1 VANKVRPHALVHG
14 RTVDNINVP
23 LLVDDDG
30 TLQTAGGGGGGSGPV
45 TVADGADVVEG
56 ELADAK
62 VLGDNAGTISAKLR
76 GLNHIWND
84 VWDSVSHRL
93 KVTPDLPALAS
104 TSTKQSDG
112 TQKTQVVDGSGNVIG
127 ATANA
132 LDVNI
137 KSGAGSGGTALADEA
152 AFTQGTTQI
161 TPIGGLFKAAYT
173 ALTTGMAGVLRIT
186 AGGAAYANVDQVQGT
201 NVDVNSG
208 SKSAGTIRV
217 VLATDQPA
225 LTNKLLV
232 TPDSVALPANQST
245 NISQIAGT
253 TADTNSG
260 TKSAGTLRVV
270 LATDQPALT
279 NKLLVTPDSV
289 ALPANQSV
297 NAAQLAGTTTD
308 TNSGNKS
315 AGTLRVV
322 LATDQPALTNKL
334 LTTPDL
340 PTGASTAAKQPAL
353 GTAGSASVDVI
364 TIQGIASGTVV
375 PVSVATIPSHAVT
388 NAGVFAVQE
397 SGTQVQV
404 DDAAFTPATSKIVM
418 AGAEF
423 DDASPDSVDEGDGGA
438 LRMSGRREL
447 YVQLRDAAG
456 NERGL
461 NVSAAGSV
469 GVTVASGGVA
479 SGAVASGA
487 VASGA
492 VASGAFASGAL
503 ASGSIAAGAIAAGAT
518 SIAENE
524 DVGSADGDRGV
535 KVLFVRKATPANTS
549 GNDGDY
555 EFPQMSAGRVW
566 TSSTID
572 AALPVGTN
580 AIGKLAANSGVD
592 IGDVDVTSVPT
603 DPFGANAD
611 AASATGS
618 LSAKLRGIATA
629 LGITALDLG
638 SGTGGSRTLR
648 WFMDTAQWIGGAGSV
663 TSATQRTTLASD
675 DPAVAVLG
683 ATTGTKV
690 ITDANGTIQ
699 QYLRGIVYQMITA
712 GASFF
717 TPVPTTSGGWSVFN
731 ATSGDGSTAL
741 TNTAQAIKASAG
753 QLGGWYIYNPN
764 SVAAYVPIYNVA
776 AASVTV
782 GTTNPLM
789 VLTIP
794 ALSAANLELVMG
806 IAFSNAGF
814 SCAAATTA
822 AGNTALTTALE
833 ANFWYK

>member
-1 VANKVRPHALVHG
+1 MANKVRPHALVHG

-152 AFTQGTTQI
+152 AFSQGTTQI

-186 AGGAAYANVDQVQGT
+186 AGGAAYANIDQVQGT

-245 NISQIAGT
+245 NVSQIAGT

-334 LTTPDL
+334 LVTPDSVAL
-340 PTGASTAAKQPAL
+340 PANQSVNVSQINAVTPLMGAGNTGTGSLRVTIATDQAQLTNKLLVTPDANSAVNVAQMNGVATSM
-353 GTAGSASVDVI
+353 GAG
-364 TIQGIASGTVV
+364 ASGT
-375 PVSVATIPSHAVT
+375 
-388 NAGVFAVQE
+388 GVQ
-397 SGTQVQV
+397 
-404 DDAAFTPATSKIVM
+404 
-418 AGAEF
+418 
-423 DDASPDSVDEGDGGA
+423 
-438 LRMSGRREL
+438 
-447 YVQLRDAAG
+447 
-456 NERGL
+456 
-461 NVSAAGSV
+461 
-469 GVTVASGGVA
+469 
-479 SGAVASGA
+479 
-487 VASGA
+487 
-492 VASGAFASGAL
+492 
-503 ASGSIAAGAIAAGAT
+503 
-518 SIAENE
+518 
-524 DVGSADGDRGV
+524 
-535 KVLFVRKATPANTS
+535 
-549 GNDGDY
+549 
-555 EFPQMSAGRVW
+555 RV
-566 TSSTID
+566 
-572 AALPVGTN
+572 
-580 AIGKLAANSGVD
+580 
-592 IGDVDVTSVPT
+592 
-603 DPFGANAD
+603 
-611 AASATGS
+611 
-618 LSAKLRGIATA
+618 
-629 LGITALDLG
+629 
-638 SGTGGSRTLR
+638 
-648 WFMDTAQWIGGAGSV
+648 
-663 TSATQRTTLASD
+663 TLASD
-675 DPAVAVLG
+675 DPAVATLG
-683 ATTGTKV
+683 ATTGAKV

-699 QYLRGIVYQMITA
+699 QYLRGIIYQMITA
-712 GASFF
+712 GATFF

-741 TNTAQAIKASAG
+741 TNSAQVIKGSAG

-764 SVAAYVPIYNVA
+764 VVVSYVPIYNVA

-789 VLTIP
+789 VLAIP
-794 ALSAANLELVMG
+794 ALSAANLEVVMG

-814 SCAAATTA
+814 SCAATTTA
-822 AGNTALTTALE
+822 AGNTAPATALD